1 MSESTH
7 EEVERMSSY
16 WSWYMVTLGKQC
28 RTQTG
33 ICDYVLWCERVDTS
47 HDDLAPKSKHYFIKR
62 IVEPFLREVVVNA
75 SCRYDDLRITVA
87 RLELSRALV
96 RS

>member
-1 MSESTH
+1 
-7 EEVERMSSY
+7 
-16 WSWYMVTLGKQC
+16 MVTLGKQC

-47 HDDLAPKSKHYFIKR
+47 HDDLALKSKHYFIKR

-75 SCRYDDLRITVA
+75 SCRYDDLRTTVA